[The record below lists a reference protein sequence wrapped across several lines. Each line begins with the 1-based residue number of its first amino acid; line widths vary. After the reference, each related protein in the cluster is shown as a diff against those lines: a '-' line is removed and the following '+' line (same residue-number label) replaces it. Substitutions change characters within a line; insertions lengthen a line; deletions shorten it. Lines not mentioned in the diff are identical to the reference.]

1 MTHTLSWTPTST
13 QEDALDLLASDANRI
28 LLCGGSR
35 SGKTFLLCCAVF
47 TRAIKEPG
55 SQHAIGRLH
64 FTHVVSSLA
73 YQTIPRMLEICFPTL
88 QVTLN
93 RQHWFYELPN
103 KSQIW
108 LFGFD
113 QKERVEKILG
123 TEWST
128 IYLNEASMLEWNL
141 VTMALTRL
149 AAKSKLRNKLYL
161 DQNPPS
167 KAHWTYKIFV
177 QHKNPENNMAIAD
190 PENWVTMLMNPQA
203 NVMNLSDDYIKTLES
218 LPERARKR
226 FLNGEYSDEIQGAL
240 WTEQTIDKY
249 REDDVPDSLVRISI
263 GVDPAGS
270 RSLTADDTGIMMVGK
285 SREGHYYVMQDG
297 TGKYSPNGWAM
308 RVAALYHGNKADRV
322 VAEQNYGGEMVESN
336 LRTVDPNMKIVMV
349 NATRG
354 KIIRAEPISG
364 LYEQGLVHH
373 VGYFPELEDEMVH
386 FTGEAGQK
394 SPNRLDALV
403 WAITDLMGLGNKQG
417 WVTTI

>member
-1 MTHTLSWTPTST
+1 MSEMSWTPTGT
-13 QEDALDLLASDANRI
+13 QNRAIDLLSGDAGRI
-28 LLCGGSR
+28 LLSGGSR
-35 SGKTFLLCCAVF
+35 SGKTFLLCFAVF
-47 TRAIKEPG
+47 LRALKEPG

-73 YQTIPRMLEICFPTL
+73 YQTIPKMLDVCFPGL
-88 QVTLN
+88 IITLN

-149 AAKSKLRNKLYL
+149 AAKTKLKNRLYL

-167 KAHWTYKIFV
+167 KAHWTYKVFI
-177 QHKNPENNMAIAD
+177 QHVNPENGTALTD
-190 PENWVTMLMNPQA
+190 PDNWATLQMNPGD
-203 NVMNLSDDYIKTLES
+203 NLHNLSEDYLSTLES

-226 FLNGEYSDEIQGAL
+226 FLMGEYADEIQGAL
-240 WTEQTIDKY
+240 WNEVVIDKN
-249 REDDVPDSLVRISI
+249 RVDELPDSIVLMSI

-270 RSLTADDTGIMMVGK
+270 RSLDAADTGIMVCAK
-285 SREGHYYVMQDG
+285 SSEGHYYVIKDA
-297 TGKYSPNGWAM
+297 TGKYSPNGWAT
-308 RVAALYHGNKADRV
+308 RIAALYYGHRADRV
-322 VAEQNYGGEMVESN
+322 VAEQNYGGEMVEAN
-336 LRTVDPNMKIVMV
+336 LRTVDNEMKIVMV

-373 VGYFPELEDEMVH
+373 IGYFSELEDEMVH
-386 FTGEAGQK
+386 YTGEPGQK

-403 WAITDLMGLGNKQG
+403 WALTDLMGSNKKES
-417 WVTTI
+417 WVSGI